1 MTGQLSIMRSLF
13 IELTSKQSRCQD
25 YRIDGTSKFE
35 KVSQAHIED
44 KKIKTKLA
52 EKQEMK

>member
-1 MTGQLSIMRSLF
+1 MRSLF

-35 KVSQAHIED
+35 IVSQAHIED